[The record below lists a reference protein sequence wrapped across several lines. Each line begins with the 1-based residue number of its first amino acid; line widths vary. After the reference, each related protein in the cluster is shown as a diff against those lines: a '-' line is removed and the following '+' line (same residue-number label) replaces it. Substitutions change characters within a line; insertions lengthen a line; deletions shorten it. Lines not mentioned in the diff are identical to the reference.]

1 MVLKSNSLYSKADQ
15 LYDDVLNE
23 EEDLSHDKKDAII
36 AIQEKKK
43 EVTEIQ
49 ESILEHEKQKDL
61 NQKLVFDYRK
71 KAENSWK
78 RKKLLEKHEKLKSR
92 VNIEETR
99 KEDHIRSYISNL
111 MSQSLFGISK
121 ISDDSEIKKK
131 LDKQKATIQSFIS
144 KRRTEIK
151 VDLNEDDQNII
162 MYLEKSQ
169 PKPEILKQMVR
180 DNHCYVCNRRLT
192 EKSKEFI
199 EKKLIPFFQ
208 DETEDDEQL
217 NRIIQIHEMLKNIEI
232 DSLTYFN
239 DDSVYFEKN
248 VSDTIEFTNNI
259 IEAQN
264 ELNDFLEVNGKSVHD
279 EDDDVNLD
287 TYTVA
292 LGKLEDAKNN
302 IEALGGDITRMR
314 SEIKKFVG
322 IVDSNKGAESMQL
335 KRAESLKLFS
345 LDINTLLKEYKR
357 QTYSDFAKRL
367 EQNATNRFQQL
378 MIHNIARYHK
388 LKVGMIEKT
397 DGNYD
402 FKIDVVNKFNE
413 VQDQAGGAD
422 QALRRVSVVFAL
434 LDIAENKNGFP
445 FIADAPISRLSTDNK
460 KEFFTSL
467 LNDPSLKQSIILTMD
482 LISAQESKKQNK
494 VVLNKI
500 GQEILN
506 EINNYRGAS
515 MMTIYNDKF
524 DFIKI

>member
-1 MVLKSNSLYSKADQ
+1 
-15 LYDDVLNE
+15 
-23 EEDLSHDKKDAII
+23 
-36 AIQEKKK
+36 
-43 EVTEIQ
+43 
-49 ESILEHEKQKDL
+49 
-61 NQKLVFDYRK
+61 
-71 KAENSWK
+71 
-78 RKKLLEKHEKLKSR
+78 
-92 VNIEETR
+92 
-99 KEDHIRSYISNL
+99 
-111 MSQSLFGISK
+111 
-121 ISDDSEIKKK
+121 
-131 LDKQKATIQSFIS
+131 
-144 KRRTEIK
+144 
-151 VDLNEDDQNII
+151 
-162 MYLEKSQ
+162 
-169 PKPEILKQMVR
+169 
-180 DNHCYVCNRRLT
+180 
-192 EKSKEFI
+192 
-199 EKKLIPFFQ
+199 
-208 DETEDDEQL
+208 
-217 NRIIQIHEMLKNIEI
+217 
-232 DSLTYFN
+232 
-239 DDSVYFEKN
+239 
-248 VSDTIEFTNNI
+248 
-259 IEAQN
+259 
-264 ELNDFLEVNGKSVHD
+264 
-279 EDDDVNLD
+279 
-287 TYTVA
+287 
-292 LGKLEDAKNN
+292 
-302 IEALGGDITRMR
+302 MR